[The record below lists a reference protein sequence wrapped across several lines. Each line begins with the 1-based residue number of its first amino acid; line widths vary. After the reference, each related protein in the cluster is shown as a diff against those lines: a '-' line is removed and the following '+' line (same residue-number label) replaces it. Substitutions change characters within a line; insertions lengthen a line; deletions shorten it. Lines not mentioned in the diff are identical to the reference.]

1 MDGTEYGGMTI
12 DMKKR
17 VMVCFLTGLLG
28 MSLLLGG
35 CTSKSEKKALEYKEL
50 GIKQMQEAKYDDA
63 VSSFQKALDQSLGR
77 IRAQELDVCYY
88 KALAQY
94 KSGDTKAAIKTYDGL
109 VDYDAKNWEVYYLR
123 GSVLLADGQ
132 LDACLKDYE
141 KAVSLHDSD
150 AELYGHISENLQNAG
165 ETEKAQNYLEQGLKL
180 KPSSAADYENLGKLY
195 VIKGDSENAVKMLT
209 QAADK
214 GADSAYLTLGKLY
227 TSDGKTEDA
236 KAAFQKYMEKHPK
249 DADALEQL
257 ASIVAD
263 AGDYEDA
270 ATYYKDAMDAASGD
284 QVKTLQKSL
293 VAVYEKNGDFASA
306 LEEAKDYVAD
316 YPEDEDMQKEYE
328 FLQTRVLTGLENT
341 GDDAAQQAD
350 TTTDTTTEGN
360 GQ

>member
-1 MDGTEYGGMTI
+1 MEYGGMRS
-12 DMKKR
+12 DMKKKG
-17 VMVCFLTGLLG
+17 MVLFLTGLLG
-28 MSLLLGG
+28 MSLFLGG
-35 CTSKSEKKALEYKEL
+35 CTSKSEKKALEYKQL
-50 GIKQMQEAKYDDA
+50 GISQMKEAKYEDA

-94 KSGDTKAAIKTYDGL
+94 KSGDTKAAIKTYDEL
-109 VDYDAKNWEVYYLR
+109 VDYDKKNWEVYYLR

-132 LDACLKDYE
+132 PDACLKDYD
-141 KAVSLHDSD
+141 KAVSLNDSD

-165 ETEKAQNYLEQGLKL
+165 RTQEAQKYLEQGLKL
-180 KPSSAADYENLGKLY
+180 KPSSASDYENIGKLY
-195 VIKGDSENAVKMLT
+195 VIKGDTENAVKMLT

-214 GADSAYLTLGKLY
+214 GADRAYLALGKLY
-227 TSDGKTEDA
+227 TSEKKTEDA

-257 ASIVAD
+257 ASIAAD
-263 AGDYEDA
+263 AGDYADA
-270 ATYYKDAMDAASGD
+270 ATYYKDAMEAVSGD
-284 QVKTLQKSL
+284 QVKELQKAL

-316 YPEDEDMQKEYE
+316 YPEDETMQKEYE

-341 GDDAAQQAD
+341 GTDNTQQAD
-350 TTTDTTTEGN
+350 DTAADTTTEGN